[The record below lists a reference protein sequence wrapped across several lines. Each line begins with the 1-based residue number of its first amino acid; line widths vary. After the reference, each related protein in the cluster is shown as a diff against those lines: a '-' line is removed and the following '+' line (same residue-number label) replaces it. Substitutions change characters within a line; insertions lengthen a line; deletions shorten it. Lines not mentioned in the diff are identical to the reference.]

1 MGDLNSIM
9 CMNEDLE
16 ILILQ
21 EPLPSAMHLII
32 ERVSPLLVWIMM
44 VLLLTLGQISNLVLI
59 PLSSTLTDI

>member
-1 MGDLNSIM
+1 MGDLNSII

-32 ERVSPLLVWIMM
+32 ERVSPPSCMDYDGPAAYTW
-44 VLLLTLGQISNLVLI
+44 SNK
-59 PLSSTLTDI
+59 

>member
-32 ERVSPLLVWIMM
+32 ERVSPLLCMDYDGPAAYTW
-44 VLLLTLGQISNLVLI
+44 SNK
-59 PLSSTLTDI
+59 